1 MYGYFWIDEQCENVM
16 MVIESTHEEFEWRDT
31 ELEEATARGGSHW
44 FSWYLQMGWDSLQR

>member
-16 MVIESTHEEFEWRDT
+16 MVIESTREEFEWRDT
-31 ELEEATARGGSHW
+31 ELEEATACGGSHW